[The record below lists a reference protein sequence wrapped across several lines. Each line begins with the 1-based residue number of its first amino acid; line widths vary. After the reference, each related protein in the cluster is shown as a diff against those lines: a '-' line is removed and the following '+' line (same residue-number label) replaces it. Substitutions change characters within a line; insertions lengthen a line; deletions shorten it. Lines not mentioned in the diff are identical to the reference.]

1 MENCTNSNS
10 LGISRKPIVF
20 SSSLRLNIKQIAFLL
35 LALFSSNFAK
45 SQNLS
50 YTTNW
55 LGNSGALNSVYVQE
69 EIHNMW
75 VSPEGTSYT
84 NTWWDEEHHQI
95 GVYSS
100 SGAIQPYLSNIPY
113 GSEVGGN
120 STAVFAADGTTL
132 GRYLRSGGTQ
142 SATVVVTGTAIMGIA
157 ANDTEVFVSSLNG
170 RIYVYNATTL
180 AAVRNFTV
188 GGSGR
193 LALDGAGFLWA
204 ITGST
209 SLKRYSNT
217 GVLQSQS
224 ITLPSGNIAA
234 AVTVNTANNTL
245 YVIDRGTDQN
255 VKVYNNVTTS
265 PIRTTDFGVVG
276 GMLSGPTPGLVG
288 PLRFTFNAIN
298 DLDVNGHIFGQ
309 CGIGTDNS
317 GNIYI
322 QHGTQS
328 GANIEKYTSSG
339 TMQWRLIGHTFEE
352 GAYIDP
358 TTDET
363 DIYAG
368 AHHYKM
374 NYGAAADTEMASWYA
389 VVNGVNE
396 SNAYNAIERGVS
408 FAGMT
413 PIRITNIAGSKFM
426 YMQGQTGHI
435 YVYRM
440 QSNSETLVNC
450 GITDDTSPA
459 WRKGSFNDVDAN
471 GSIWS
476 GDNLSIIEKY
486 PCTGVSN
493 GIPTYNLS
501 SPITTPIP
509 APYTSGFVGVKYIAE
524 TDVMYLTGNT
534 TGTSYSKL
542 SRYNNWSTSRTLVYT
557 VDLFFSGSGT
567 DIMSMDVAG
576 DYIFT
581 DYFGGG
587 RTAYSDPGFGLVKV
601 WNANTGAFVRDLKTP
616 LNYHAGDSDN
626 IGNTRA
632 YKRSNGEY
640 IITFLDHLTNKTVVF
655 RWNPGGGTTTVAP
668 TVSTSAISAITS
680 TSASCGGNVTADGG
694 ASVTARGVCWSTT
707 ANPTTANSKT
717 SDGSGIGIFTSS
729 ITGLTAGT
737 TYNVRAYAT
746 NSVGTSYGSNVT
758 FTASS
763 TSSSAPTVA
772 TTAISAITS
781 TTASSGGNVTLDGG
795 ASVTAR
801 GICWSTTANPTTA
814 NSKTSDGTGTG
825 TFTSSITGLTA
836 STTYNVRA
844 YATNSVGTSYGS
856 NISFTTAAVS
866 TGTWN
871 KIENTASGWVTNNA
885 NTYSAAKNSGGS
897 TWSLWLANASVQYT
911 FTGTQVRIYSY
922 REQGMATGNIYIDDV
937 LVGSN
942 VAWSQSSRTYQQL
955 VWTSATLSNAS
966 HTIKIVTT
974 GDYIQVDYLSV
985 LQGSAAATVSSMG
998 LSSDVS
1004 TLDASVSLNA
1014 VSVYP
1019 NPANSFVNIDFGQ
1032 NLGSGQARVEVLDMQ
1047 GRRVYASGLIS
1058 TESTLQ
1064 LNTSEYSKG
1073 IYLIRISR
1081 GTESVTK
1088 KVMIE

>member
-1 MENCTNSNS
+1 MKNCTNSNL
-10 LGISRKPIVF
+10 LGIKSRKPIVF
-20 SSSLRLNIKQIAFLL
+20 SSSLHLNIKQIAFLL

-45 SQNLS
+45 SQ
-50 YTTNW
+50 TTNW

-100 SGAIQPYLSNIPY
+100 SGAIEPYLSKLPY
-113 GSEVGGN
+113 GSQIGGN
-120 STAVFAADGTTL
+120 GTAVFAASGTSL
-132 GRYLRSGGTQ
+132 ERYLRSGGTQ
-142 SATVVVTGTAIMGIA
+142 SATVVVPGTAIMGIA
-157 ANDTEVFVSSLNG
+157 ANSSEVFVSSLNG
-170 RIYVYNATTL
+170 SIYVYNATSL
-180 AAVRNFTV
+180 AAVRNFSV

-204 ITGST
+204 ITGNT

-217 GVLQSQS
+217 GTLQSQS

-265 PIRTTDFGVVG
+265 PTRTSDFGVVG
-276 GMLSGPTPGLVG
+276 GMLSGSTPGLVG
-288 PLRFTFNAIN
+288 PLRFTFNKITN
-298 DLDVNGHIFGQ
+298 TNVTGHTFGQ

-317 GNIYI
+317 GNIYV

-339 TMQWRLIGHTFEE
+339 TFQWRLIGHTFEE

-358 TTDET
+358 TTDGT

-374 NYGAAADTEMASWYA
+374 NYGAAADTEMASWYGI
-389 VVNGVNE
+389 VNGVNE
-396 SNAYNAIERGVS
+396 SNAYDATERGVS

-413 PIRITNIAGSKFM
+413 PIRITNIAGTKFM
-426 YMQGQTGHI
+426 YMQGQTGFI

-440 QSNSETLVNC
+440 QTNSETLVNC
-450 GITDDTSPA
+450 GITDDVTS
-459 WRKGSFNDVDAN
+459 WTKGSLNDVDAN
-471 GSIWS
+471 GSMWS
-476 GDNLSIIEKY
+476 GDNANIIEKY
-486 PCTGVSN
+486 PCSGVSN
-493 GIPTYNLS
+493 GIPTYNLN
-501 SPITTPIP
+501 SPTTYPIP
-509 APYTSGFVGVKYIAE
+509 APYVAAGFVGVKYIAE
-524 TDVMYLTGNT
+524 TDVMYLTGKT
-534 TGTSYSKL
+534 TGTSFSKV

-587 RTAYSDPGFGLVKV
+587 ATGYSDPGFGLVKV
-601 WNANTGAFVRDLKTP
+601 WNANTGAFVMDLKTP

-655 RWNPGGGTTTVAP
+655 RWNPGGTTTIVAP
-668 TVSTSAISAITS
+668 TVSTTAISAITS
-680 TSASCGGNVTADGG
+680 TSASSGGNVTADGG
-694 ASVTARGVCWSTT
+694 ASVTARGVCWSTS

-717 SDGSGIGIFTSS
+717 ANGTGTGTFTSS

-758 FTASS
+758 FTATS
-763 TSSSAPTVA
+763 TSSSAPTVT

-781 TTASSGGNVTLDGG
+781 TSATSGGNITADGG

-801 GICWSTTANPTTA
+801 GVCWSTTANPTTA
-814 NSKTSDGTGTG
+814 NSKTTNGSGTG

-836 STTYNVRA
+836 SATYNVRA
-844 YATNSVGTSYGS
+844 YATNSAGTSYGS
-856 NISFTTAAVS
+856 NISFTTSAAS
-866 TGTWN
+866 TDSWN
-871 KIENTASGWVTNNA
+871 KIENTASGWVTNLA
-885 NTYSAAKNSGGS
+885 DTYSQASNSGGS
-897 TWSLWLANASVQYT
+897 TWSLWQTNASAQYT

-922 REQGMATGNIYIDDV
+922 RAPGMVAGNIYIDNV

-942 VAWSQSSRTYQQL
+942 VAWSQSTAAYQQL

-974 GDYIQVDYLSV
+974 GDYVEVDYLSV
-985 LQGSAAATVSSMG
+985 LQASAAATISSA

-1004 TLDASVSLNA
+1004 IVDASTSLNA
-1014 VSVYP
+1014 VTVYP
-1019 NPANSFVNIDFGQ
+1019 NPASSFVNIDFGQ
-1032 NLGSGQARVEVLDMQ
+1032 SVGNEKARVEVLDMQ
-1047 GRRVYASGLIS
+1047 GRKVYASGLIS
-1058 TESTLQ
+1058 VESAIQ

-1073 IYLIRISR
+1073 IYLIRISN

-1088 KVMIE
+1088 KLMIE